1 MNPEIGRRRIQLDFP
16 RTRLWELR
24 GAGDH
29 SDVRALTQMT
39 QVNSGVFSEM
49 ANTKEDLV

>member
-1 MNPEIGRRRIQLDFP
+1 MNPEIGRRRTQLDFP

-24 GAGDH
+24 GAGGHGDFR
-29 SDVRALTQMT
+29 VLTQMT

-49 ANTKEDLV
+49 GNTKEDLV